1 MFFRKKKEYSIVEH
15 DSTIILLF
23 DYAEVVKGS
32 FVKNVKDVLFGDLHY
47 IIDVITVFYD
57 G

>member
-1 MFFRKKKEYSIVEH
+1 LRKKKEDAIVEH

-23 DYAEVVKGS
+23 DYAEVVKGT
-32 FVKNVKDVLFGDLHY
+32 FVKNFKDLLFSDLHY